1 VGTWIGTYRCG
12 QGQTGLRLVVTGDD
26 PDSLAAAFRFF
37 PVADNPGVP
46 SGSFA
51 MTGSRS
57 GRDVRLRQSAWID
70 QPPGYVMV
78 DLVGELTDDGERFA
92 GTVQGAGCTTFA
104 LRRA

>member
-1 VGTWIGTYRCG
+1 
-12 QGQTGLRLVVTGDD
+12 
-26 PDSLAAAFRFF
+26 
-37 PVADNPGVP
+37 
-46 SGSFA
+46 

-78 DLVGELTDDGERFA
+78 DLVGELTERRAVRRHGE
-92 GTVQGAGCTTFA
+92 GAGCTTFA